1 MRLDDDLGREP
12 AEQSPGRSDQSL
24 LSQTASPALPFRFP
38 LIQRLPVAF
47 YSDGQNDEGKER
59 DLPKLKRDIDDAIPF

>member
-1 MRLDDDLGREP
+1 MRLHDDFGREL

-24 LSQTASPALPFRFP
+24 LSQTALPAAPFRFP

-47 YSDGQNDEGKER
+47 YSDDQNDEGKER
-59 DLPKLKRDIDDAIPF
+59 DLPQLKCGVDDAIPF